1 MERFHL
7 LVRVVDFR
15 SGTFRGGRWR
25 MAEADGVCQVCE
37 RKRKE

>member
-15 SGTFRGGRWR
+15 SETFGEVDGRWQI
-25 MAEADGVCQVCE
+25 ADGVCQVCE